1 MTIGEAAG
9 GSGSHTEGGEH
20 QVGFGKSETLKL
32 RLLAWRSKS
41 LCRRSDQK
49 DFGELL
55 EAFHRSPQ
63 RARGEK
69 ELGALIAILTKRGM
83 CSDNKEQNM
92 IIGGKVDK
100 RTIAK
105 VG

>member
-1 MTIGEAAG
+1 M
-9 GSGSHTEGGEH
+9 
-20 QVGFGKSETLKL
+20 
-32 RLLAWRSKS
+32 
-41 LCRRSDQK
+41 
-49 DFGELL
+49 L

-69 ELGALIAILTKRGM
+69 ELGALIAIVTKRGM

>member
-1 MTIGEAAG
+1 M
-9 GSGSHTEGGEH
+9 
-20 QVGFGKSETLKL
+20 GFGKKVKL
-32 RLLAWRSKS
+32 QSYDYWQSKS
-41 LCRRSDQK
+41 FCRRGDQK

-55 EAFHRSPQ
+55 EVFHRSPR

>member
-1 MTIGEAAG
+1 MEKQLAAVG
-9 GSGSHTEGGEH
+9 HTQREESIKWDL
-20 QVGFGKSETLKL
+20 GKSETIKL
-32 RLLAWRSKS
+32 RLLSWRSKS
-41 LCRRSDQK
+41 FCRRGDQK

-83 CSDNKEQNM
+83 CSDNKEQNV
-92 IIGGKVDK
+92 ILGGKVDK
-100 RTIAK
+100 RTIVR

>member
-1 MTIGEAAG
+1 MEKQLAAVGHTQREESIKWDLGKVKLSSYDYYLG
-9 GSGSHTEGGEH
+9 GARVFAAEVTRRTLGSCWRHSTGLPGG
-20 QVGFGKSETLKL
+20 
-32 RLLAWRSKS
+32 
-41 LCRRSDQK
+41 
-49 DFGELL
+49 
-55 EAFHRSPQ
+55 
-63 RARGEK
+63 RGGGK

-100 RTIAK
+100 RTIAR

>member
-1 MTIGEAAG
+1 M
-9 GSGSHTEGGEH
+9 
-20 QVGFGKSETLKL
+20 KL
-32 RLLAWRSKS
+32 QSYDYWQSKS
-41 LCRRSDQK
+41 FCRRGDQK

>member
-1 MTIGEAAG
+1 MEKQLAAVG
-9 GSGSHTEGGEH
+9 HTQRGRRASSGIWEK
-20 QVGFGKSETLKL
+20 VKL
-32 RLLAWRSKS
+32 SNYDYWRSKS
-41 LCRRSDQK
+41 FCSRGDQK

-55 EAFHRSPQ
+55 EAFHRSPR

-100 RTIAK
+100 RTIAR

>member
-1 MTIGEAAG
+1 MEKQLAAVG
-9 GSGSHTEGGEH
+9 HTQREESIKWDL
-20 QVGFGKSETLKL
+20 GKVKL
-32 RLLAWRSKS
+32 SSYDYWRSKS
-41 LCRRSDQK
+41 LCRRGDQK

-100 RTIAK
+100 RTIVR

>member
-1 MTIGEAAG
+1 MLRRKLIFSSVYVLVEREE
-9 GSGSHTEGGEH
+9 SIKWDL
-20 QVGFGKSETLKL
+20 GKVKL
-32 RLLAWRSKS
+32 SNYDYWRSKS
-41 LCRRSDQK
+41 FCRGGDQK

-100 RTIAK
+100 RTIVR

>member
-1 MTIGEAAG
+1 MNDARTWRGAASAG
-9 GSGSHTEGGEH
+9 GE
-20 QVGFGKSETLKL
+20 
-32 RLLAWRSKS
+32 
-41 LCRRSDQK
+41 
-49 DFGELL
+49 
-55 EAFHRSPQ
+55 
-63 RARGEK
+63 GEK

-100 RTIAK
+100 RTIVR